1 MSRSLQ
7 SFVEFVGIVKGE
19 DPTQVVLLGLEDGKP
34 KWGSEPNPKHFVRQN
49 FTVAHEGPED
59 LAEFINKAFCE
70 LAMLGGMMSHKKE
83 PHERF
88 DFNNQVFIP
97 MHMLLR
103 IECVVKRITLAPENP
118 DVLETEERKN

>member
-1 MSRSLQ
+1 MPRLQ
-7 SFVEFVGIVKGE
+7 SFVEFVGIVK
-19 DPTQVVLLGLEDGKP
+19 DQHPTVPVLLGIEKEGL
-34 KWGSEPNPKHFVRQN
+34 KWGENPNPYYYVRQN